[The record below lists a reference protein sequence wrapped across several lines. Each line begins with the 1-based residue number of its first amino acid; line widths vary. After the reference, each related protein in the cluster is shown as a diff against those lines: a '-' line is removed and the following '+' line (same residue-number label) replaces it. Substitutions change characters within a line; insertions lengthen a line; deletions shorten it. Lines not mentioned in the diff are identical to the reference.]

1 MLKLNR
7 LTTKFV
13 DTVTRNGRYA
23 DGGGLYLEVGAN
35 GKAKSFVFIFNRA
48 RFGGKN
54 AGNIGVGSARTTS
67 LAQARLSAQT
77 YREQIRN
84 GVDPLTQ
91 RQSER
96 RQQWLADAKNVTF
109 LALANEF
116 IDVKSTGPEAWKP
129 NTRTGALSA
138 LHRYLKPLHDY
149 PVSEINASMIHTILR
164 PIWQTTPAMAR
175 AVRLHAEC
183 IFKWA
188 IAKGAFPAD
197 KANPASMKGPL
208 GILLQDRQPPVT
220 HRPSLHFRQVPVLM
234 AKLRS
239 FEPRT
244 HYTVG
249 EAARAVGKARLTLH
263 LALEDGKL
271 VGRKPERPV
280 FPGSWQS
287 WEIKPADLFKVW
299 PKKVEV
305 VPGLRSVSIYLIQFS
320 ILTAVR
326 PGEARYMR
334 WSEYDEDSGVWT
346 LPWERTKMG
355 RKIRRDHI
363 VFLND
368 PDIEI
373 LDTLRKQQ
381 QRDDIKTEFV
391 FGNYLTA
398 NNTSARIG
406 QPPNGLAVLNLL
418 HHYVGDDTKDASM
431 HGFRTSF
438 GSWATEEGYPDKDI
452 ARAHGHVAGLGAT
465 QVSRIYT
472 RDAVRRDSLYRM
484 MVHWGKYCISGDQPA
499 EIIPLRRKKAT

>member
-13 DTVTRNGRYA
+13 ETVTKKGRYA
-23 DGGGLYLEVGAN
+23 DGGGLYLEVGPN
-35 GKAKSFVFIFNRA
+35 GKAKSYVFIFNRA

-67 LAQARLSAQT
+67 LAQARLSAQL
-77 YREQIRN
+77 YREQMRN

-109 LALANEF
+109 LAIATEF
-116 IDVKSTGPEAWKP
+116 IDVKSTGPEAWKDT
-129 NTRTGALSA
+129 TRVGHIRS
-138 LHRYLKPLHDY
+138 LHGYLKPLHDY
-149 PVSEINASMIHTILR
+149 PVDEINASMMHDILR
-164 PIWQTTPAMAR
+164 PIWQPIPAMAR
-175 AVRLHAEC
+175 AVRIFAEC
-183 IFKWA
+183 VFKWA
-188 IAKGAFPAD
+188 IAKEAFPAD

-220 HRPSLHFRQVPVLM
+220 HRPSLHFQQVPALM

-239 FEPRT
+239 FEPRKY
-244 HYTVG
+244 YTLG
-249 EAARAVGKARLTLH
+249 EAAKAVGLHRTTLYI
-263 LALEDGKL
+263 AIENGKL

-280 FPGSWQS
+280 FPGTRQS
-287 WEIKPADLFKVW
+287 WEINPADLFKVW
-299 PKKVEV
+299 PQKVAV
-305 VPGLRSVSIYLIQFS
+305 VPGLPSVSIYLIQFS

-368 PDIEI
+368 PAIEI
-373 LDTLRKQQ
+373 LDTLRKRQQ
-381 QRDDIKTEFV
+381 HDGLKTEFA

-406 QPPNGLAVLNLL
+406 QPPVGEAVLNLL
-418 HHYVGDDTKDASM
+418 HHYDVSDAKVATM

-484 MVHWGKYCISGDQPA
+484 MVHWGNYCISGDQPA
-499 EIIPLRRKKAT
+499 EVVPLRRKSR